1 MRFLKVITVVLL
13 LALIGAVG
21 LFFYLQ
27 FNNRTYP
34 LQRTITRAD
43 GKSLEV
49 NILGRSGDV
58 ITFTPT
64 TVQHRYT
71 IGISELAWKDQWL
84 KWVLPEIAPSVV
96 EKTDQY
102 IANRMAEIER
112 LEKKLEKL
120 KNDSRSLKV
129 NWILRQKATRDI
141 PKVVAEIKE
150 LELAIKE
157 YKLRQKR

>member
-1 MRFLKVITVVLL
+1 
-13 LALIGAVG
+13 
-21 LFFYLQ
+21 
-27 FNNRTYP
+27 
-34 LQRTITRAD
+34 
-43 GKSLEV
+43 
-49 NILGRSGDV
+49 
-58 ITFTPT
+58 
-64 TVQHRYT
+64 
-71 IGISELAWKDQWL
+71 
-84 KWVLPEIAPSVV
+84 
-96 EKTDQY
+96 
-102 IANRMAEIER
+102 MAEIER